1 MTPDLANSIP
11 GAWRLNHTASDFGFL
26 PPPRLR
32 EDRITLDG
40 DCLIIETHQID
51 SNGDNRVTR
60 DLTLDGEPRTIDVL
74 GRPREIR
81 ACWSE
86 GVLHVETRWEIGGNP
101 RRLVETWRVA
111 AGRLRIE
118 RRHEANGGAI
128 RQTLLLD
135 PVQRAGIAASS
146 F

>member
-1 MTPDLANSIP
+1 MA
-11 GAWRLNHTASDFGFL
+11 GAWRLNVTASDFGFL

-32 EDRITLDG
+32 EDRISLHGGRIT
-40 DCLIIETHQID
+40 IETHQID
-51 SNGDNRVTR
+51 TNGDNRVTR
-60 DLTLDGEPRTIDVL
+60 DLTLDAEPCVIDVL
-74 GRPREIR
+74 GRSREVR
-81 ACWSE
+81 AHWT
-86 GVLHVETRWEIGGNP
+86 GAVLHVETRWEIGGNP
-101 RRLVETWRVA
+101 RRLLETWRVA

-135 PVQRAGIAASS
+135 PVQREGSAASS